1 MKSTKILILILASLL
16 ISSFAGAA
24 GAEARHFSKRFQGHG
39 MVPGMAGLRSFID
52 LGLSE
57 SQQTKMKSIMDEHR
71 SKRVNLM
78 DDIKKAR
85 KDLSMVLE
93 TEPFNEED
101 ARNAFKKVSAIRE
114 EMFLLRAKM
123 IADLKSLLTP
133 EQRERLKERN
143 TRRLERF
150 KDS

>member
-57 SQQTKMKSIMDEHR
+57 SQQTKMMSIIDEQR
-71 SKRVNLM
+71 RKRENLM
-78 DDIKKAR
+78 ADIRKAR
-85 KDLSMVLE
+85 KDLSAVLE
-93 TEPFNEED
+93 TD
-101 ARNAFKKVSAIRE
+101 
-114 EMFLLRAKM
+114 
-123 IADLKSLLTP
+123 
-133 EQRERLKERN
+133 
-143 TRRLERF
+143 
-150 KDS
+150 